1 MSEKTSASVLMVLWL
16 MAMKLSLKKKNRSQ
30 RYDTNWPR
38 SRYRPKYTK
47 YKMYPSIMVI
57 CIKQH
62 LRNNW
67 SSIHEKVNMPSR
79 AGRADRA
86 SALPQSLLTMCSFFF
101 LKSLYMSPYLPTYLP
116 ACLPACLSI
125 SCLFFKYFKISG
137 KTYYHGNDITNT
149 TSPDFFRS
157 GKLKM

>member
-1 MSEKTSASVLMVLWL
+1 MSEKTSASVLMILWL
-16 MAMKLSLKKKNRSQ
+16 MAMKVSLKKKNRSQ

-38 SRYRPKYTK
+38 SRYRNVE
-47 YKMYPSIMVI
+47 MYPSIMVI

-79 AGRADRA
+79 AGGPDRV

-101 LKSLYMSPYLPTYLP
+101 FEEPLHVP
-116 ACLPACLSI
+116 
-125 SCLFFKYFKISG
+125 FFENI
-137 KTYYHGNDITNT
+137 
-149 TSPDFFRS
+149 
-157 GKLKM
+157 